1 MPMTYSQLQDVKA
14 RIVRDLAAQQ
24 AALEQAK
31 SAFAVVSGRL
41 TQMQLTYAEWA
52 TEVNDW
58 LTANPA
64 DAAALA
70 LKAERD
76 ELVSEFAAAKAEAD
90 ALDTAVNA

>member
-1 MPMTYSQLQDVKA
+1 MAMTYSQLQDVKA
-14 RIVRDLAAQQ
+14 RIIRDLAARQQ
-24 AALEQAK
+24 SLEQAK
-31 SAFAVVSGRL
+31 AQFAVISGQL
-41 TQMQLTYAEWA
+41 QQMQLSYAEWA
-52 TEVNDW
+52 SEVNDW

-64 DAAALA
+64 DPAALA